1 MRCLVFTVALTLVIP
16 KIQRE
21 FNELIDIW
29 QFSSDILLGINSHIT
44 LNCATIGGSISV
56 QCHNVVETRRLL
68 CYVTVKGGQYR
79 VVILPVQKVFLPG
92 QRQKVVKTWQKR
104 LLPAKSGKN

>member
-68 CYVTVKGGQYR
+68 CYVTVKGGQYVR
-79 VVILPVQKVFLPG
+79 MATTSNEISVCSTP
-92 QRQKVVKTWQKR
+92 
-104 LLPAKSGKN
+104 LLIEHQS